1 MPDIK
6 GKLLELAKIEAAQY
20 GEAKAKSVIGK
31 AMGKYP
37 ELRPQAK
44 ELMAV
49 IDAVIEEANSIDV
62 KDLKSYIPKKKKQE
76 KVEIRELP
84 PLKKNEKVV
93 LRFAPGPSGPLH
105 LGHTRA
111 LALNNYYKKR
121 YNGKLIL
128 RLEDTNPNA
137 IDSEAYDLIS
147 EDLSWLGIEADEV
160 IIQSERVD
168 IYYEDIRK
176 IISEGGAYVTKSD
189 AEEWREL
196 KRQKKAHPDR
206 DRKPEVQIKEFES
219 LLSGENGI
227 VVIKTNLEDP
237 NPALRDFVAFR
248 VVDDPHPLQKNKY
261 RLWPLYNFAVA
272 IDDYRLGI
280 THVLRGKDHL
290 NNTEKQKWI
299 YKYMG
304 WNEPE
309 FIHYGLVSIPKTN
322 LKTSK
327 IRQSISDGEYTGWDD
342 CRIATIKALARRGY
356 SSETFSKYWEA
367 SGLKEV
373 DIKFSWQN
381 FDAMNKDLIDA
392 KSKRLFFVS
401 EPKEFI
407 FKSEKTIMKEA
418 PWHPDNKELGNR
430 EESIESGSKIYLP
443 SNDLSKIKGVSEIRL
458 KNLCN
463 VKINGNNLEFSD
475 FEHKKGIPIFQWCS
489 GSKEIV
495 LYYPDGEISKGL
507 VEDNIDNLDST
518 VVQFE
523 RTGFVR
529 LEGDKAFFLHR

>member
-1 MPDIK
+1 MSDVK
-6 GKLLELAKIEAAQY
+6 DKLLELAKIEAAQY

-31 AMGKYP
+31 AMGKYTAI
-37 ELRPQAK
+37 RSQAK
-44 ELMAV
+44 DLMSIIDEV
-49 IDAVIEEANSIDV
+49 IDEVNSLDV
-62 KDLKSYIPKKKKQE
+62 NDLKSYLPKKKKQAKAE
-76 KVEIRELP
+76 PKELP
-84 PLKKNEKVV
+84 PLDKNEKVV

-105 LGHTRA
+105 FGHTRA
-111 LALNNYYKKR
+111 LALNYYYKKR
-121 YNGKLIL
+121 NNGKLIL
-128 RLEDTNPNA
+128 RLEETNPKA
-137 IDSEAYDLIS
+137 IDPEAYVLIS
-147 EDLSWLGIEADEV
+147 EDLDWLGIEADEV
-160 IIQSERVD
+160 ITQSER
-168 IYYEDIRK
+168 IETYYKDIRK
-176 IISEGGAYVTKSD
+176 IILKGGAYVTKSD

-206 DRKPEVQIKEFES
+206 ERDPERQIAEIDS
-219 LLSGENGI
+219 LISGDNGI
-227 VVIKTNLEDP
+227 VVIKTNLDDP

-248 VVDDPHPLQKNKY
+248 VVEDPHPLQKTKY

-299 YKYMG
+299 YKYMD
-304 WNEPE
+304 WKEPE

-327 IRQSISDGEYTGWDD
+327 IRQSISDGEYSGWDD
-342 CRIATIKALARRGY
+342 CRIATIRALARRGY

-367 SGLKEV
+367 SGVKEV

-401 EPKEFI
+401 EPCEYI
-407 FKSEKTIMKEA
+407 FTSKKTITKEA
-418 PWHPDNKELGNR
+418 PWHPDNKKLGNR
-430 EESIESGSKIYLP
+430 VEDIISGSKIYLP
-443 SNDLSKIKGVSEIRL
+443 NADLSKIQDTSEIRL

-463 VKINGNNLEFSD
+463 VKINGNTLEFSG

-489 GSKEIV
+489 GNRKIE
-495 LYYPDGEISKGL
+495 LYYPDGTISQGL
-507 VEDNIDNLDST
+507 VEDNIDKLDNT

>member
-37 ELRPQAK
+37 EFRTQAK
-44 ELMAV
+44 DLMSIIDDV
-49 IDAVIEEANSIDV
+49 INEANSIDA

-76 KVEIRELP
+76 KVETKELP
-84 PLKKNEKVV
+84 PLNKNGNVV

-137 IDSEAYDLIS
+137 IDSEAYDLIP
-147 EDLSWLGIEADEV
+147 EDLEWLGIEADEV
-160 IIQSERVD
+160 ITQSDRID

-176 IISEGGAYVTKSD
+176 IILEGGAYVTKSD

-206 DRKPEVQIKEFES
+206 DRNPEIQIKEFDS

-489 GSKEIV
+489 GSKEII

>member
-1 MPDIK
+1 M
-6 GKLLELAKIEAAQY
+6 
-20 GEAKAKSVIGK
+20 
-31 AMGKYP
+31 
-37 ELRPQAK
+37 
-44 ELMAV
+44 
-49 IDAVIEEANSIDV
+49 
-62 KDLKSYIPKKKKQE
+62 
-76 KVEIRELP
+76 
-84 PLKKNEKVV
+84 
-93 LRFAPGPSGPLH
+93 
-105 LGHTRA
+105 
-111 LALNNYYKKR
+111 
-121 YNGKLIL
+121 
-128 RLEDTNPNA
+128 
-137 IDSEAYDLIS
+137 
-147 EDLSWLGIEADEV
+147 
-160 IIQSERVD
+160 
-168 IYYEDIRK
+168 
-176 IISEGGAYVTKSD
+176 
-189 AEEWREL
+189 
-196 KRQKKAHPDR
+196 
-206 DRKPEVQIKEFES
+206 
-219 LLSGENGI
+219 LSGDNGI

-248 VVDDPHPLQKNKY
+248 VVDDPHPLQKSKY

-309 FIHYGLVSIPKTN
+309 FIHYGLVSIPNTN

-327 IRQSISDGEYTGWDD
+327 IRQSIKDGEYNGWSD
-342 CRIATIKALARRGY
+342 CRLATIQALARRGY
-356 SSETFSKYWEA
+356 SAETFLKYWEL
-367 SGLKEV
+367 SGIKEV

-407 FKSEKTIMKEA
+407 FKSEKAIMKEA

-430 EESIESGSKIYLP
+430 VESIESGSKIYLP
-443 SNDLSKIKGVSEIRL
+443 TNDLSKISDSPEIRL

-463 VKINGNNLEFSD
+463 VKIKDNTLEFSD

-489 GSKEIV
+489 RSKEIE
-495 LYYPDGEISKGL
+495 LHYPDGIVSKGL
-507 VEDNIDNLDST
+507 VEDNLEGLDST

>member
-137 IDSEAYDLIS
+137 IDSEAYDLIP

-160 IIQSERVD
+160 IIQSDRVD

-248 VVDDPHPLQKNKY
+248 VVEDPHPLQKTKY

-381 FDAMNKDLIDA
+381 FDAMNKDLIDS

-463 VKINGNNLEFSD
+463 VKINENNLEFSD

-489 GSKEIV
+489 GSKEIE
-495 LYYPDGEISKGL
+495 LYYPDGIVSKGL
-507 VEDNIDNLDST
+507 VEDNLEGLDRT

>member
-37 ELRPQAK
+37 EFRTQAK
-44 ELMAV
+44 ELMSIIVDV
-49 IDAVIEEANSIDV
+49 IDEANSIDA

-76 KVEIRELP
+76 KVETRELS
-84 PLKKNEKVV
+84 PLNKSENVV

-137 IDSEAYDLIS
+137 IDSEAYELIP
-147 EDLSWLGIEADEV
+147 EDLEWLGIEADEV
-160 IIQSERVD
+160 ITQSDRID

-176 IISEGGAYVTKSD
+176 IILKGGAYVTKSD

-196 KRQKKAHPDR
+196 KRQKQAHPDR
-206 DRKPEVQIKEFES
+206 DRSPEVQITEFES
-219 LLSGENGI
+219 LLSGDNGI

-248 VVDDPHPLQKNKY
+248 VVEDPHPLQKSKY

-299 YKYMG
+299 YKYMD
-304 WNEPE
+304 WKEPE

-327 IRQSISDGEYTGWDD
+327 IRQSIKDGDYSGWSD
-342 CRIATIKALARRGY
+342 CRLATIQALARRGY
-356 SSETFSKYWEA
+356 SAETFLKYWEV
-367 SGLKEV
+367 SGIKEV

-407 FKSEKTIMKEA
+407 FKSEKAIMKEA

-430 EESIESGSKIYLP
+430 VESIE
-443 SNDLSKIKGVSEIRL
+443 
-458 KNLCN
+458 
-463 VKINGNNLEFSD
+463 NG
-475 FEHKKGIPIFQWCS
+475 
-489 GSKEIV
+489 
-495 LYYPDGEISKGL
+495 
-507 VEDNIDNLDST
+507 
-518 VVQFE
+518 
-523 RTGFVR
+523 
-529 LEGDKAFFLHR
+529 

>member
-37 ELRPQAK
+37 EFRTQAK
-44 ELMAV
+44 ELMAIIDDV
-49 IDAVIEEANSIDV
+49 IDEANSVDS
-62 KDLKSYIPKKKKQE
+62 KDLKAYIPKKKKPE
-76 KVEIRELP
+76 KLETKELP
-84 PLKKNEKVV
+84 PLKESEKVV

-137 IDSEAYDLIS
+137 IDSEAYDLIP

-168 IYYEDIRK
+168 IYYKDIRK
-176 IISEGGAYVTKSD
+176 IISKGGAYVTKSD

-248 VVDDPHPLQKNKY
+248 VVDAPHPLQKTKY

-299 YKYMG
+299 YKYMD
-304 WNEPE
+304 WEEPE

-327 IRQSISDGEYTGWDD
+327 IRQSISDGEYSGWDD
-342 CRIATIKALARRGY
+342 CRIATIRALARRGY
-356 SSETFSKYWEA
+356 SSETFGKYWES
-367 SGLKEV
+367 SGVKEV

-381 FDAMNKDLIDA
+381 FDAMNKDFIDA

-401 EPKEFI
+401 EPREYI
-407 FKSEKTIMKEA
+407 FSSEKTITKEA
-418 PWHPDNKELGNR
+418 PWHPDNKDLGNR
-430 EESIESGSKIYLP
+430 IEDIESGSKIYLP
-443 SNDLSKIKGVSEIRL
+443 NTDLSNIPDASEIRL

-463 VKINGNNLEFSD
+463 VKINGDKLEFSG

-489 GSKEIV
+489 RSTEIE
-495 LYYPDGEISKGL
+495 LYYPDGKISKGL
-507 VEDNIDNLDST
+507 VEDNIDNLDNT